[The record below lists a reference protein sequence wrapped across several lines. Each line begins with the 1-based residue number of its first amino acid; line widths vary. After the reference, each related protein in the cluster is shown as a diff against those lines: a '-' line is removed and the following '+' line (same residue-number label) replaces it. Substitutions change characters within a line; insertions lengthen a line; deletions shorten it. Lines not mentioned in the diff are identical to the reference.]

1 MHLHTYFSSYKVFV
15 YYYFIVVVSV
25 GFSQLSYSVD
35 EGDGSLNLTLLL
47 SSEVGCSCYT
57 SVAVTTVEMSATS
70 K

>member
-1 MHLHTYFSSYKVFV
+1 ML
-15 YYYFIVVVSV
+15 V

-35 EGDGSLNLTLLL
+35 EGAGSVNLTLNL
-47 SSEVGCSCYT
+47 SNAVGCSCYT